1 MTDWPGDLIRQ
12 GVVERVDPDPQ
23 TARLWLLAAARHLE
37 GAAQIAGVDP
47 TGAYT
52 LLYDGARKALAA
64 AMLVEGLRVRSVLGA
79 HRAVAQYAER
89 LEAGAEELRHLRRF
103 DAIRRNRNR
112 SEYGTRIFGAAEV
125 ASDLDHATRIV
136 EFVGGRISA

>member
-64 AMLVEGLRVRSVLGA
+64 AMLVEGLRVRSVPGA

-136 EFVGGRISA
+136 EFVGRRISA